1 MNNRVVELNEKKYT
15 ISKLP
20 LGRYSELLEALDKLP
35 TILSSLDSVSQ
46 EKIIEQLPRLA
57 KDALPELIKMISIGS
72 GIDEQTLLG
81 EMGLFELAELFTTIW
96 EVNEF
101 DRLGKVIGRIR
112 QQAVKIPKT
121 GLN

>member
-81 EMGLFELAELFTTIW
+81 EMGLSELAEIFTTIW

-112 QQAVKIPKT
+112 QQAVKIPET